1 LPEVSTFQPC
11 CRSSEQRRFKLTGS
25 FPIQRTELPRRR
37 VTGTFLSPRDEEIP
51 SAGTRLSMALISEAA
66 AVRNDSNH
74 PQSPSS
80 LSRQGPEWSSH

>member
-25 FPIQRTELPRRR
+25 FPIQRTELPRRM
-37 VTGTFLSPRDEEIP
+37 VTGTFLSPQDEEIP
-51 SAGTRLSMALISEAA
+51 SAGTRLSMALISKPA
-66 AVRNDSNH
+66 RRSDSNY

-80 LSRQGPEWSSH
+80 LSSQGPEWSSH